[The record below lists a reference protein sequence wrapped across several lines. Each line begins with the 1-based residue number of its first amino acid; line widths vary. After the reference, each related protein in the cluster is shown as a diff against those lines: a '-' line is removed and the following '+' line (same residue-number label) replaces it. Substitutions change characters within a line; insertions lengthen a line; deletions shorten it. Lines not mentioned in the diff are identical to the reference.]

1 MNNVSN
7 QNKSNRTI
15 MVLALFVCVM
25 TNISQMPL
33 IVNAGY
39 TRYFSVPLW
48 AGLALVCLFTL
59 KVIPYFNIKNL
70 FFLVFAFVAY
80 YFIARFFNN
89 SYSNS
94 ALPYPIFLSFF
105 VLFVGYLVGQFLDID
120 DIDSLLTAYVISLT
134 LVCIDVFRT
143 YVFGVDMGALTYAY
157 ASKNSVSQILLSA
170 WIIILLHKFGKT
182 TGFIKNTYY
191 ILFFALLTIT
201 LLGLKSR
208 ATIIGMPVAIVWV
221 LMHGKQD
228 RKIKRIIILIVI
240 AVVVFL
246 LIRPQYYD
254 MLVNNILLG
263 NRSASSL
270 EDLSSGRY
278 SQWQNFG
285 NDFKDT
291 WLFGQGSAAR
301 ESFVLTALLEFGV
314 VGGGFIFA
322 LALSPLWWC
331 LRRFNHI
338 NPFYLFFSSLA
349 IVYIMNGVFEQLAPF
364 GPGVKCYL
372 LWFLFGIFLNDHMNW
387 PDDEE
392 QLEAWHEK

>member
-1 MNNVSN
+1 
-7 QNKSNRTI
+7 
-15 MVLALFVCVM
+15 MVLVLFVCVM
-25 TNISQMPL
+25 TNLSQMPL

-48 AGLALVCLFTL
+48 AALALVCLIIL
-59 KVIPYFNIKNL
+59 KVIPYSNIKNQ
-70 FFLVFAFVAY
+70 FFIVFVFAAY
-80 YFIARFFNN
+80 YLIGSIFNK

-94 ALPYPIFLSFF
+94 ELPYPIFLSSF

-120 DIDSLLTAYVISLT
+120 DVDLLLTACVISIT
-134 LVCIDVFRT
+134 PVCIDVFRT
-143 YVFGVDMGALTYAY
+143 YVYGVDMGDLVYAY

-170 WIIILLHKFGKT
+170 WIIILLRKFGKT
-182 TGFIKNTYY
+182 TGFIKNVYY
-191 ILFFALLTIT
+191 FLFFVLLTIT

-208 ATIIGMPVAIVWV
+208 ATIIGIPVAIIWI

-228 RKIKRIIILIVI
+228 RKIKYIIILIMI

-246 LIRPQYYD
+246 LVMPQYYD

-263 NRSASSL
+263 NRSSSSL
-270 EDLSSGRY
+270 EDLTSGRY

-291 WLFGQGSAAR
+291 WLLGQGSAAR
-301 ESFVLTALLEFGV
+301 ESIVLTALLEFGV

-331 LRRFNHI
+331 LRKFNHK

-349 IVYIMNGVFEQLAPF
+349 IVYIVNGVFEQLAPF

-372 LWFLFGIFLNDHMNW
+372 LWFLFGIFLNDHMN
-387 PDDEE
+387 
-392 QLEAWHEK
+392 

>member
-1 MNNVSN
+1 
-7 QNKSNRTI
+7 
-15 MVLALFVCVM
+15 MVFTLFVCVM
-25 TNISQMPL
+25 TNISQMPV

-48 AGLALVCLFTL
+48 TVLALVCVIKL
-59 KVIPYFNIKNL
+59 KVIPYSNIKNL
-70 FFLVFAFVAY
+70 FILVVVFAAY
-80 YFIARFFNN
+80 YFIASIFNHR
-89 SYSNS
+89 YLYS
-94 ALPYPIFLSFF
+94 ALPYPIFLSSF
-105 VLFVGYLVGQFLDID
+105 VLFVGYLVGRFLDIN
-120 DIDSLLTAYVISLT
+120 DIDSLLTACAISIT
-134 LVCIDVFRT
+134 PVCIDVFRM
-143 YVFGVDMGALTYAY
+143 YVVSVDMSALTYAY

-170 WIIILLHKFGKT
+170 WIIILLRKFGKT
-182 TGFIKNTYY
+182 TGFIKNVYY
-191 ILFFALLTIT
+191 VLFVVLLTIT

-208 ATIIGMPVAIVWV
+208 ATIIGIPVAIIWV

-228 RKIKRIIILIVI
+228 RKMQRIIILIMI
-240 AVVVFL
+240 ALVVFL
-246 LIRPQYYD
+246 LIMPQYYD

-263 NRSASSL
+263 NRSASNL
-270 EDLSSGRY
+270 EALTSGRY

-285 NDFKDT
+285 NDFKDA
-291 WLFGQGSAAR
+291 WMFGKGSDAR
-301 ESFVLTALLEFGV
+301 ESIVLTALLEFGV
-314 VGGGFIFA
+314 VGGCLIFA

-331 LRRFNHI
+331 LKRFNHK

-392 QLEAWHEK
+392 LEI